1 MKNSIWAA
9 LLVCFTLQGCAL
21 TNPLDFFSDDKP
33 KIETNVQL
41 GKTNNHE
48 QNKLKLENG
57 NTTNNQEAKD
67 GGVIK
72 NGGQEVQ
79 SGGKLENGKQEAQ
92 DGGVIKNI
100 TQNIPIEYLIIMVI
114 MAGFAIPSYK
124 EVGVGTK
131 MLVVETYTGL
141 KILTTDLLGGI
152 IVTPIKG
159 VGNFILRLFDRPPL

>member
-1 MKNSIWAA
+1 MAI
-9 LLVCFTLQGCAL
+9 VMCFTLQGCVL
-21 TNPLDFFSDDKP
+21 TNPMDWISDDKP

-48 QNKLKLENG
+48 QNTGKVENG

-100 TQNIPIEYLIIMVI
+100 TQNIPIEYLLIVVLL
-114 MAGFAIPSYK
+114 AGWAIPSPK
-124 EVGVGTK
+124 
-131 MLVVETYTGL
+131 ETYNGV
-141 KILTTDLLGGI
+141 KVVIGEVFNGI
-152 IVTPIKG
+152 IVSPLRG
-159 VGNFILRLFDRPPL
+159 LANFTLKLFNRQPL